1 MVYHLTKN
9 KIKENRIQLSD
20 ADRNKK
26 DGQFLYNDNKKQD
39 SFQQSWKICVMIG
52 AIYGALKKFKF

>member
-26 DGQFLYNDNKKQD
+26 DGQFLYNDNKK
-39 SFQQSWKICVMIG
+39 
-52 AIYGALKKFKF
+52 